1 MEKSPT
7 ITENFP
13 TLPLKLSSV
22 SQWGEWYDT
31 FQTVCESQLVWH
43 KVDPEIVS
51 NATNDCFLSPV
62 MMTAVECFDLFCAK
76 AQDKMT
82 DVDPTKKTSLDFYYN
97 DFKRKR
103 ETVAVKQ
110 SRLHAV
116 RGSLAKVADCVLHHL
131 GIQATR
137 TDKSLIT

>member
-7 ITENFP
+7 ITENFS
-13 TLPLKLSSV
+13 TLPFKLSSV
-22 SQWGEWYDT
+22 SQWGE
-31 FQTVCESQLVWH
+31 CQLVWH

-116 RGSLAKVADCVLHHL
+116 RGSLAKVADCVLHHV

-137 TDKSLIT
+137 TDKILIT

>member
-1 MEKSPT
+1 
-7 ITENFP
+7 
-13 TLPLKLSSV
+13 
-22 SQWGEWYDT
+22 
-31 FQTVCESQLVWH
+31 LVWH

-76 AQDKMT
+76 AQDKT
-82 DVDPTKKTSLDFYYN
+82 TNVDPTKKTSLDFYYN

-110 SRLHAV
+110 SRLCSSRIA
-116 RGSLAKVADCVLHHL
+116 S
-131 GIQATR
+131 
-137 TDKSLIT
+137 KSRRLCFAPRWDPGNAHG